1 VSRIHEHAASSH
13 VARFPDGGL
22 RARVGQI
29 SSILLCCNNWQR
41 GFLPGYRRWR
51 TQGLRPSVL
60 AKELGVYEAVN
71 VGAGAPSQ
79 ASLHTVIKGLP
90 LSNPGN
96 IHIKTSLNW
105 DLATAIRYEPRDPL

>member
-1 VSRIHEHAASSH
+1 MRQAAMLHASQMGTSCPRGANFD
-13 VARFPDGGL
+13 R
-22 RARVGQI
+22 I

-41 GFLPGYRRWR
+41 GFLPGYQRWR
-51 TQGLRPSVL
+51 TQGFRPSVL
-60 AKELGVYEAVN
+60 AKELGVYDAVN

-90 LSNPGN
+90 LSNSGN

-105 DLATAIRYEPRDPL
+105 DLATAIRYEPRDRL